1 MNHQGPVARVAGIS
15 HVGISVSDLGAA
27 RHFYVDV
34 MGLTELRRP
43 DFGVPGAWFRA
54 GDLQLHVLEV
64 PEVAPVGPGLPHL
77 ALHVATDDLASTVEA
92 LVAGGAGL
100 LAPPSTRDDFGVAV
114 TAAFVTDPDGNVIE
128 LTDVGPLTAEP
139 T

>member
-1 MNHQGPVARVAGIS
+1 VAGIS
-15 HVGISVSDLGAA
+15 HVGISVSDLVEA
-27 RHFYVDV
+27 RRFYVDV
-34 MGLTELRRP
+34 MGLTELPRP
-43 DFGVPGAWFRA
+43 DFGVPGAWFRV

-77 ALHVATDDLASTVEA
+77 ALHVATDDLPSTVDA

-100 LAPPSTRDDFGVAV
+100 LSPPRTRDDFGVTI

-128 LTDVGPLTAEP
+128 LTDVGPLDTEHP
-139 T
+139 